1 MRNPWNLLLA
11 RHLANSYDILFRQE
25 QLTQSKYAFVSSND
39 NRNLRKYIIDFI
51 VKITNVFSNRATS
64 EHSATLLKFI
74 YIVWATPKRFFL
86 TIRREIIKLKPNQS
100 LQVIKS
106 NGPNSIPQKYCF
118 RCNGISRDSQWT
130 DRNSN
135 FLNKNQKEK
144 EKPSS
149 EQPVT
154 YCTFQFPGRTKSA
167 GNGNF
172 TTRVLFVFNLLLIN
186 AEKYNWRRVSHKKIT
201 YYKTL

>member
-1 MRNPWNLLLA
+1 MQDRRSETMRNPWNLLLA
-11 RHLANSYDILFRQE
+11 RHLANLYDILFRQE

-106 NGPNSIPQKYCF
+106 KRPP
-118 RCNGISRDSQWT
+118 SRRT
-130 DRNSN
+130 RHH
-135 FLNKNQKEK
+135 KNI
-144 EKPSS
+144 
-149 EQPVT
+149 
-154 YCTFQFPGRTKSA
+154 
-167 GNGNF
+167 
-172 TTRVLFVFNLLLIN
+172 VF
-186 AEKYNWRRVSHKKIT
+186 ET
-201 YYKTL
+201 